1 MTRRMLVVGRNPN
14 KPSHLKGL
22 RDAILLRWAVGQ
34 LTSTM
39 THSEARTGKAQ
50 MSTPEHREPVSH
62 AAIPPTVASP
72 RGAVKV
78 GLVQINNS
86 FSGQNYLPYSVAL
99 LQTYVQQKS
108 ADPGRYRFL
117 PPLYKRVRIADAVE
131 ALLDADLV
139 GFSTYVWNGR
149 ISLEI
154 ARRLKAAK
162 PGIVIVFGGPHV
174 PDQPEA
180 FLRAHRQID
189 IAVHNEGE
197 RTFLQLLEMFPGGN
211 WENLPG
217 VSFVKPDGG
226 FVRNP
231 NTERARDLDEIP
243 SPFLE
248 GAFDEI
254 MAANPQESWIGL
266 WETNRGCPFRCT
278 FCDWGSAT
286 AAKVTK
292 FGEERLYAEVDW
304 FAEKK
309 IEYIFCC
316 DANFGIQKRDVD
328 IAKYV
333 SEVKGSTGYPVAL
346 SVQNTKN
353 ATERAYETQK
363 ILSDAGLNKG
373 VALSMQS
380 VDMTTLEAIKRDNIS
395 LGTYMELQRRFTR
408 DKVET
413 YSDLILGLPGE
424 TYESFVKGVDQL
436 MENGQHNRIQ
446 FNNLSILPNAEMGDP
461 AYQAKY
467 GMITVESKIINIHGE
482 RIELDDDVPE
492 VQDLVIATAA
502 TPLADWRRTRVF
514 CWMTALLHFDK
525 LFQIPLIL
533 AHGISGISYRDMIEA
548 FMAADPR
555 RFPMIAEINAFFHSE
570 AESIQRGGA
579 EYVFSKEYLN
589 IFWPADEYIFVK
601 LTAEGK
607 FDAFYAEAGKLL
619 LETLSARHGT
629 LPMDVIEEAVRL
641 NHALVNQPFAKADL
655 RVHLRYD
662 LLDYWRKVR
671 DGEQALLRETPLVV
685 EIDRTSKPYDDFQK
699 WCREIVWWGNKK
711 GAYLYSP
718 RAAAI
723 TPELAGHY

>member
-1 MTRRMLVVGRNPN
+1 MQGPI
-14 KPSHLKGL
+14 K
-22 RDAILLRWAVGQ
+22 I
-34 LTSTM
+34 
-39 THSEARTGKAQ
+39 
-50 MSTPEHREPVSH
+50 
-62 AAIPPTVASP
+62 
-72 RGAVKV
+72 

-86 FSGQNYLPYSVAL
+86 FSGQNYLPYSIAL
-99 LQTYVQQKS
+99 LQTYVQKF
-108 ADPGRYRFL
+108 APNPGRYAFL
-117 PPLYKRVRIADAVE
+117 MPLYKRLRIADAVE
-131 ALLDADLV
+131 AMKDADLV

-154 ARRLKAAK
+154 ARRLKALK
-162 PGIVIVFGGPHV
+162 PEIAIVFGGPHV
-174 PDQPEA
+174 PDQPES
-180 FLRAHRQID
+180 FLRAHPQID

-197 RTFLQLLEMFPGGN
+197 RTFLKLLEAFPDRGA
-211 WENLPG
+211 WQRLPG
-217 VSFVKPDGG
+217 ASMVTSDGR
-226 FVRNP
+226 FVRNA
-231 NTERARDLDEIP
+231 NMERVRDLDEIP

-248 GAFDEI
+248 GAFDAI
-254 MAANPQESWIGL
+254 MNANPQESWIGL

-292 FGEERLYAEVDW
+292 FGEERLYREVDW
-304 FAEKK
+304 FADRK

-328 IAKYV
+328 IANYV
-333 SEVKGSTGYPVAL
+333 AEVKKGTGFPVAL

-353 ATERAYETQK
+353 ATERAYLTQK

-380 VDMTTLEAIKRDNIS
+380 VDGITLEAIKRDNIS
-395 LGTYMELQRRFTR
+395 LDTYMELQRRFTR

-436 MENGQHNRIQ
+436 IENGQHNRIQ

-461 AYQAKY
+461 AYQKKY
-467 GMITVESKIINIHGE
+467 GMVTVESKIINIHGE
-482 RIELDDDVPE
+482 RVELDDDVAE
-492 VQDLVIATAA
+492 VQDLVVATSAMPA
-502 TPLADWRRTRVF
+502 SDWRRTRVF

-548 FMAADPR
+548 FMAADASR
-555 RFPMIAEINAFFHSE
+555 YPMIAEINSFFESE
-570 AESIQRGGA
+570 ATSIQNGGA
-579 EYVFSKEYLN
+579 EYVFSKEYLG
-589 IFWPADEYIFVK
+589 IYWPADEFIFVK

-607 FDAFYAEAGKLL
+607 FDAFYDEAGRLL
-619 LETLSARHGT
+619 AEMMRARHSG
-629 LPMDVIEEAVRL
+629 LPMEIVGQAIRL
-641 NHALVNQPFAKADL
+641 NHALVHQPFAKANL
-655 RVHLRYD
+655 AVELSYD
-662 LLDYWRKVR
+662 LLDYWNKVR
-671 DGEQALLRETPLVV
+671 GGESAVLTEKPMLVEV
-685 EIDRTSKPYDDFQK
+685 DRAARPYDDLQK

-718 RAAAI
+718 TSAEI

>member
-1 MTRRMLVVGRNPN
+1 MSSLTQT
-14 KPSHLKGL
+14 PS
-22 RDAILLRWAVGQ
+22 A
-34 LTSTM
+34 ST
-39 THSEARTGKAQ
+39 G
-50 MSTPEHREPVSH
+50 PVPS
-62 AAIPPTVASP
+62 AGPL
-72 RGAVKV
+72 KV

-86 FSGQNYLPYSVAL
+86 FSGQNYLPYSIAL
-99 LQTYVQQKS
+99 LQTYVQKF
-108 ADPGRYRFL
+108 AVDPGLYEFL
-117 PPLYKRVRIADAVE
+117 TPLYKRVRIADAVE
-131 ALLDADLV
+131 ALKDADLV

-154 ARRLKAAK
+154 ARRLKALK

-180 FLRAHRQID
+180 FLRANPQID
-189 IAVHNEGE
+189 LAVHNEGE
-197 RTFLQLLEMFPGGN
+197 RTFLKLLEAWPNRDAWTG
-211 WENLPG
+211 LAG
-217 VSFVKPDGG
+217 VSLVKPDGS

-231 NTERARDLDEIP
+231 NIDRVRDLDEIP

-248 GAFDEI
+248 GAFDSI
-254 MAANPQESWIGL
+254 MAANPNESWIGL

-286 AAKVTK
+286 AGKVTK
-292 FGEERLYAEVDW
+292 FGEERLFAEVDW

-328 IAKYV
+328 IANYV
-333 SEVKGSTGYPVAL
+333 ADVKKKSGYPVAL

-353 ATERAYETQK
+353 ATERAYLTQK

-380 VDMTTLEAIKRDNIS
+380 VDMPTLEAIKRDNIS
-395 LGTYMELQRRFTR
+395 LNTYMELQRRFTK

-461 AYQAKY
+461 AYQKKY
-467 GMITVESKIINIHGE
+467 GMVTIESKIINIHGE
-482 RIELDDDVPE
+482 RVELDDDVPE

-502 TPLADWRRTRVF
+502 TPLADWRRTRIF

-548 FMAADPR
+548 FMLADPGR
-555 RFPMIAEINAFFHSE
+555 YPLIAEINAFFESE
-570 AESIQRGGA
+570 AKSIQHGGS

-589 IFWPADEYIFVK
+589 IYWPADEFIFVK

-619 LETLSARHGT
+619 AETVTARHAG
-629 LPMDVIEEAVRL
+629 LPMDVIEDAIRL
-641 NHALVNQPFAKADL
+641 NHALVHQPFAQTNVAVK
-655 RVHLRYD
+655 LRYD
-662 LLDYWRKVR
+662 VLDYWHKVR
-671 DGEQALLRETPLVV
+671 TGEQALLREQPMLV
-685 EIDRTSKPYDDFQK
+685 EIDRTAKPYDDFQK

-718 RAAAI
+718 TAKEI

>member
-1 MTRRMLVVGRNPN
+1 MPAAAAGE
-14 KPSHLKGL
+14 
-22 RDAILLRWAVGQ
+22 
-34 LTSTM
+34 TS
-39 THSEARTGKAQ
+39 SARG
-50 MSTPEHREPVSH
+50 SVR
-62 AAIPPTVASP
+62 
-72 RGAVKV
+72 V

-99 LQTYVQQKS
+99 LQTYVQRKA
-108 ADPGRYRFL
+108 ADPARYSFL
-117 PPLYKRVRIADAVE
+117 PPLYKRVRIADAVD
-131 ALLDADLV
+131 ALKDADVV

-154 ARRLKAAK
+154 ARRLKGLK
-162 PGIVIVFGGPHV
+162 PDIAIVFGGPHV

-180 FLRAHRQID
+180 FLRANPQID
-189 IAVHNEGE
+189 LAVHNEGE
-197 RTFLQLLEMFPGGN
+197 RTFLKLLEAFPDRDA
-211 WENLPG
+211 WAALPG
-217 VSFVKPDGG
+217 VSLLTPDGG

-231 NTERARDLDEIP
+231 NIDRLRDLDEIP

-248 GAFDEI
+248 GAFDAI
-254 MAANPQESWIGL
+254 MAANPNESWIGL

-292 FGEERLYAEVDW
+292 FGEDRLYREVDW
-304 FAEKK
+304 FAGKK

-328 IAKYV
+328 IANYV
-333 SEVKGSTGYPVAL
+333 ATIKKETGYPVAL

-380 VDMTTLEAIKRDNIS
+380 VDMATLQAIKRDNIS

-424 TYESFVKGVDQL
+424 TYDSFVSGVDRL
-436 MENGQHNRIQ
+436 IENGQHNRIQ

-467 GMITVESKIINIHGE
+467 GMVTVESRIINIHGE

-492 VQDLVIATAA
+492 VQDLVVATAA
-502 TPLADWRRTRVF
+502 MPAADWRRTRVF

-533 AHGISGISYRDMIEA
+533 AHGISGIAYRDLIEA
-548 FMAADPR
+548 FMAADPER
-555 RFPMIAEINAFFHSE
+555 YPLIAEINAFFHEE
-570 AESIQRGGA
+570 AKSIQQGGA
-579 EYVFSKEYLN
+579 EYVFSREYLG
-589 IFWPADEYIFVK
+589 IYWPADEFIFVE
-601 LTAEGK
+601 LTAKGR
-607 FDAFYAEAGKLL
+607 FDAFYAEAGRLL
-619 LETLSARHGT
+619 SETVAAKAAG
-629 LPMDVIEEAVRL
+629 LPMDIIDEAIRL
-641 NHALVNQPFAKADL
+641 NHALVHQPFPKDNL
-655 RVHLRYD
+655 TVRLRYD
-662 LLDYWRKVR
+662 LLDYWHRVR
-671 DGEQALLRETPLVV
+671 AGEPAVLHEKPMAIVV
-685 EIDRTSKPYDDFQK
+685 DRTSKPYDDLQK

-711 GAYLYSP
+711 GAYLHAP
-718 RAAAI
+718 RPVAI
-723 TPELAGHY
+723 APELAGHY

>member
-1 MTRRMLVVGRNPN
+1 
-14 KPSHLKGL
+14 
-22 RDAILLRWAVGQ
+22 
-34 LTSTM
+34 
-39 THSEARTGKAQ
+39 
-50 MSTPEHREPVSH
+50 MSTGIRP
-62 AAIPPTVASP
+62 APTVTGQSP
-72 RGAVKV
+72 GGTPRPPVVV

-99 LQTYVQQKS
+99 LQTYVQRM
-108 ADPGRYRFL
+108 AGDPGRYRFL

-131 ALLDADLV
+131 ALKDADLV

-154 ARRLKAAK
+154 ARRLKALK
-162 PGIVIVFGGPHV
+162 PGIAIVFGGPHV

-180 FLRAHRQID
+180 FLRANPQID
-189 IAVHNEGE
+189 LAVHNEGE
-197 RTFLQLLEMFPGGN
+197 RTFLKLLDAFPDRRA
-211 WENLPG
+211 WQALPG
-217 VSFVKPDGG
+217 VSMVTVDGG

-231 NTERARDLDEIP
+231 NIDRVRDLDEIP

-248 GAFDEI
+248 GAFDAI
-254 MAANPQESWIGL
+254 MAANPHESWIGL

-286 AAKVTK
+286 AAKVTR
-292 FGEERLYAEVDW
+292 FGEERLYREVDW
-304 FAEKK
+304 FAAKK

-328 IAKYV
+328 IARYV
-333 SEVKGSTGYPVAL
+333 ASIKKGTGYPVAL

-380 VDMTTLEAIKRDNIS
+380 VDKATLVAIKRDNIA

-408 DKVET
+408 DRVET

-424 TYESFVKGVDQL
+424 TYESFVQGVDQL
-436 MENGQHNRIQ
+436 IENGQHNRIQ

-461 AYQAKY
+461 AYQARY
-467 GMITVESKIINIHGE
+467 GMVTVESRIINIHGE

-492 VQDLVIATAA
+492 VQDLVVATAA
-502 TPLADWRRTRVF
+502 MPAADWRRTRVF

-525 LFQIPLIL
+525 LFQLPLIL
-533 AHGISGISYRDMIEA
+533 AHGISGIAYRDLIEA
-548 FMAADPR
+548 FMAADPA
-555 RFPMIAEINAFFHSE
+555 RFPLIAEINAFFHSE
-570 AESIQRGGA
+570 AGSIQQGGP
-579 EYVFSKEYLN
+579 EYVFSREYLG
-589 IFWPADEYIFVK
+589 IYWPADEFIFVK
-601 LTAEGK
+601 LTAEGR
-607 FDAFYAEAGKLL
+607 FDAFYAEAGRL
-619 LETLSARHGT
+619 LEETVGARSDG
-629 LPMDVIEEAVRL
+629 LPMEVFEEAIRL
-641 NHALVNQPFAKADL
+641 NHALVNQPFARGDLTL
-655 RVHLRYD
+655 RVTHN
-662 LLDYWRKVR
+662 LLDYWHKVR
-671 DGEQALLRETPLVV
+671 SGEPADLAEVAMAV
-685 EIDRTSKPYDDFQK
+685 DIDRTSKPYDDFQK

-711 GAYLYSP
+711 GAYLYAP
-718 RAAAI
+718 RAVEV

>member
-1 MTRRMLVVGRNPN
+1 MAAVDSTIGS
-14 KPSHLKGL
+14 PSDAEAPARQL
-22 RDAILLRWAVGQ
+22 RI
-34 LTSTM
+34 
-39 THSEARTGKAQ
+39 
-50 MSTPEHREPVSH
+50 
-62 AAIPPTVASP
+62 
-72 RGAVKV
+72 

-86 FSGQNYLPYSVAL
+86 FSGQNYLPYSIAL
-99 LQTYVQQKS
+99 LQTYVQKFS
-108 ADPGRYRFL
+108 AHPERYEFMT
-117 PPLYKRVRIADAVE
+117 PLYKRIRIADAVE
-131 ALLDADLV
+131 QLKDADIV

-154 ARRLKAAK
+154 ARRLKELK
-162 PGIVIVFGGPHV
+162 PGIVILFGGPHV

-180 FLRAHRQID
+180 FMRANRQID
-189 IAVHNEGE
+189 LAVHNEGE
-197 RTFLQLLEMFPGGN
+197 ITFLKLLESYPDRES
-211 WENLPG
+211 WASLAG
-217 VSFVKPDGG
+217 VSMVKADGS

-231 NTERARDLDEIP
+231 NSDRVRDLDEIP

-248 GAFDEI
+248 GAFDSI
-254 MAANPQESWIGL
+254 MAANPNESWIGL

-292 FGEERLYAEVDW
+292 FGDDRLFAEVDW

-328 IAKYV
+328 IANHVAKIKK
-333 SEVKGSTGYPVAL
+333 ETGYPVAL

-353 ATERAYETQK
+353 ATERAYLTQK

-380 VDMTTLEAIKRDNIS
+380 VDMPTLEAIKRDNIS
-395 LGTYMELQRRFTR
+395 LNTYMELQRRFTR

-424 TYESFVKGVDQL
+424 TYESFVKGVDLL

-461 AYQAKY
+461 AYQKKY
-467 GMITVESKIINIHGE
+467 GMVTVESKIINIHGE

-492 VQDLVIATAA
+492 VQDLVIATAS
-502 TPLADWRRTRVF
+502 TPLADWRRTRIF

-533 AHGISGISYRDMIEA
+533 AHGISGIAYRDMIEA
-548 FMAADPR
+548 FLLADPKR
-555 RFPMIAEINAFFHSE
+555 YPMIAEINAFFESE
-570 AESIQRGGA
+570 ARSIQKGGS

-601 LTAEGK
+601 LTHEGK
-607 FDAFYAEAGKLL
+607 FDAFYQEAGRLL
-619 LETLSARHGT
+619 SETVSARHAG
-629 LPMDVIEEAVRL
+629 LPMDVIEEAIRL
-641 NHALVNQPFAKADL
+641 NHALVHQPFAKTNL
-655 RVHLRYD
+655 KVKLRYD
-662 LLDYWRKVR
+662 LLDYWNKVR
-671 DGEQALLRETPLVV
+671 GGEQALLKEQPMVV

-718 RAAAI
+718 NATVI
-723 TPELAGHY
+723 TQELAGHY

>member
-1 MTRRMLVVGRNPN
+1 MSKHNENAGVGDVKPPARQDSELRRPLN
-14 KPSHLKGL
+14 
-22 RDAILLRWAVGQ
+22 
-34 LTSTM
+34 
-39 THSEARTGKAQ
+39 
-50 MSTPEHREPVSH
+50 
-62 AAIPPTVASP
+62 
-72 RGAVKV
+72 V

-99 LQTYVQQKS
+99 LQTYVTKFAPDAS
-108 ADPGRYRFL
+108 RYRFL
-117 PPLYKRVRIADAVE
+117 PSLYKRVRIADAVE
-131 ALLDADLV
+131 SLKDADLV

-154 ARRLKAAK
+154 ARRLKALK

-180 FLRAHRQID
+180 FLRANPQID
-189 IAVHNEGE
+189 LAVHNEGE
-197 RTFLQLLEMFPGGN
+197 RTFLNILEAFPDRQS
-211 WENLPG
+211 WQEMPG
-217 VSFVKPDGG
+217 VSMVDAEGT

-231 NTERARDLDEIP
+231 NIERVRDLDEIP

-248 GAFDEI
+248 GTFDEI
-254 MAANPQESWIGL
+254 MAANTTESWIGL

-286 AAKVTK
+286 AGKVTK
-292 FGEERLYAEVDW
+292 FGEDRLFREVDW

-328 IAKYV
+328 IANYV
-333 SEVKGSTGYPVAL
+333 AEIKRASGYPVAL

-353 ATERAYETQK
+353 ATERAYLTQK

-380 VDMTTLEAIKRDNIS
+380 VDMPTLEAIKRDNIS
-395 LGTYMELQRRFTR
+395 LSTYMELQRRFTR

-424 TYESFVKGVDQL
+424 TYESFVRGVDQL

-467 GMITVESKIINIHGE
+467 GMITIESKIINIHGE

-492 VQDLVIATAA
+492 VQDLVIATAS
-502 TPLADWRRTRVF
+502 TPLADWRRTRIF

-533 AHGISGISYRDMIEA
+533 AHGISGVGYRDMIEA
-548 FMAADPR
+548 FMAADPK
-555 RFPMIAEINAFFHSE
+555 RFPMIAGINAFFEDE
-570 AESIQRGGA
+570 ARSIQEGGA
-579 EYVFSKEYLN
+579 EYVFSREYLN
-589 IFWPADEYIFVK
+589 VYWPADEYIFIK
-601 LTAEGK
+601 LTAEK
-607 FDAFYAEAGKLL
+607 TFDAFYEEAGRLL
-619 LETLSARHGT
+619 AETLRTRSAD
-629 LPMDVIEEAVRL
+629 LPLEIVDEAVRL
-641 NHALVNQPFAKADL
+641 NHALVHKPFARENQQVRLTHDI
-655 RVHLRYD
+655 
-662 LLDYWRKVR
+662 LDYWNKVR
-671 DGEQALLRETPLVV
+671 GGEPAILRKAPLVV

-711 GAYLYSP
+711 GAYLYTP
-718 RAAAI
+718 RAMEI

>member
-1 MTRRMLVVGRNPN
+1 V
-14 KPSHLKGL
+14 
-22 RDAILLRWAVGQ
+22 
-34 LTSTM
+34 
-39 THSEARTGKAQ
+39 
-50 MSTPEHREPVSH
+50 
-62 AAIPPTVASP
+62 
-72 RGAVKV
+72 V

-99 LQTYVQQKS
+99 LQTYVQRM
-108 ADPGRYRFL
+108 AGDPGRYRFL

-131 ALLDADLV
+131 ALKDADLV

-154 ARRLKAAK
+154 ARRLKALK
-162 PGIVIVFGGPHV
+162 PGIAIVFGGPHV

-180 FLRAHRQID
+180 FLRANPQID
-189 IAVHNEGE
+189 LAVHNEGE
-197 RTFLQLLEMFPGGN
+197 RTFLKLLDAFPDRRA
-211 WENLPG
+211 WQALPG
-217 VSFVKPDGG
+217 VSMVTVDGG

-231 NTERARDLDEIP
+231 NIDRVRDLDEIP

-248 GAFDEI
+248 GAFDAI
-254 MAANPQESWIGL
+254 MAANPHESWIGL

-286 AAKVTK
+286 AAKVTR
-292 FGEERLYAEVDW
+292 FGEERLYREVDW
-304 FAEKK
+304 FAAKK

-328 IAKYV
+328 IARYV
-333 SEVKGSTGYPVAL
+333 ASIKKGTGYPVAL

-380 VDMTTLEAIKRDNIS
+380 VDKATLVAIKRDNIA

-408 DKVET
+408 DRVET

-424 TYESFVKGVDQL
+424 TYESFVQGVDQL
-436 MENGQHNRIQ
+436 IENGQHNRIQ

-461 AYQAKY
+461 AYQARY
-467 GMITVESKIINIHGE
+467 GMVTVESRIINIHGE

-492 VQDLVIATAA
+492 VQDLVVATAA
-502 TPLADWRRTRVF
+502 MPAADWRRTRVF

-525 LFQIPLIL
+525 LFQLPLIL
-533 AHGISGISYRDMIEA
+533 AHGISGIAYRDLIEA
-548 FMAADPR
+548 FMAADPA
-555 RFPMIAEINAFFHSE
+555 RFPLIAEINAFFHSE
-570 AESIQRGGA
+570 AESIQQGGP
-579 EYVFSKEYLN
+579 EYVFSREHLGIY
-589 IFWPADEYIFVK
+589 WPADEFIFVK
-601 LTAEGK
+601 LTAEGR
-607 FDAFYAEAGKLL
+607 FDAFYAEAGRL
-619 LETLSARHGT
+619 LEETVGARSDG
-629 LPMDVIEEAVRL
+629 LPMEVFEEAIRL
-641 NHALVNQPFAKADL
+641 NHALVNQPFARGDLTL
-655 RVHLRYD
+655 RVTHN
-662 LLDYWRKVR
+662 LLDYWHKVR
-671 DGEQALLRETPLVV
+671 SGEPADLAEVAMAV
-685 EIDRTSKPYDDFQK
+685 DIDRTSKPYDDFQK

-711 GAYLYSP
+711 GAYLYAP
-718 RAAAI
+718 RAVEV

>member
-1 MTRRMLVVGRNPN
+1 M
-14 KPSHLKGL
+14 
-22 RDAILLRWAVGQ
+22 
-34 LTSTM
+34 
-39 THSEARTGKAQ
+39 
-50 MSTPEHREPVSH
+50 
-62 AAIPPTVASP
+62 
-72 RGAVKV
+72 KV

-86 FSGQNYLPYSVAL
+86 FSGQNYLPYSIAL
-99 LQTYVQQKS
+99 LQTYVQKF
-108 ADPGRYRFL
+108 APDPSRYAFL
-117 PPLYKRVRIADAVE
+117 TPLYKRVRIADAVE
-131 ALLDADLV
+131 ALKDADMV

-154 ARRLKAAK
+154 ARRLKALK
-162 PGIVIVFGGPHV
+162 PGVAIVFGGPHV

-180 FLRAHRQID
+180 FLRANPQID
-189 IAVHNEGE
+189 LAVHNEGE
-197 RTFLQLLEMFPGGN
+197 RTFLKLLESWPDRDA
-211 WENLPG
+211 WAELSG
-217 VSFVKPDGG
+217 VSMVRADGS
-226 FVRNP
+226 FVRTP
-231 NTERARDLDEIP
+231 NIDRVRDLDEIP

-248 GAFDEI
+248 GAFDSI
-254 MAANPQESWIGL
+254 MAANPSESWIGL

-286 AAKVTK
+286 AGKVTK
-292 FGEERLYAEVDW
+292 FGEERLFREVDW
-304 FAEKK
+304 FAARK

-328 IAKYV
+328 IANYV
-333 SEVKGSTGYPVAL
+333 AGVKKSTGYPVAL

-353 ATERAYETQK
+353 ATERAYLTQK

-380 VDMTTLEAIKRDNIS
+380 VDMPTLEAIKRDNIS
-395 LGTYMELQRRFTR
+395 LDTYMELQRRFTK

-424 TYESFVKGVDQL
+424 TYESFVRGVDQL

-461 AYQAKY
+461 AYQRKY
-467 GMITVESKIINIHGE
+467 GMVTIESKIINIHGE
-482 RIELDDDVPE
+482 RVELDDDVPE

-502 TPLADWRRTRVF
+502 TPLADWRRTRTF

-548 FMAADPR
+548 FMHADAERYPL
-555 RFPMIAEINAFFHSE
+555 IAEINAFFESE
-570 AESIQRGGA
+570 AKSIQQGGS

-589 IFWPADEYIFVK
+589 IYWPADEFIFVK
-601 LTAEGK
+601 LTAEGR

-619 LETLSARHGT
+619 AETVTARHAG
-629 LPMDVIEEAVRL
+629 LPMDVIGDAIKL
-641 NHALVNQPFAKADL
+641 NHALVHQPFAKTNL
-655 RVHLRYD
+655 TVKLRYD
-662 LLDYWRKVR
+662 ILDYWHKVR
-671 DGEQALLRETPLVV
+671 TGEPALLREQRMLV

-711 GAYLYSP
+711 GAYLYAP
-718 RAAAI
+718 TAREI